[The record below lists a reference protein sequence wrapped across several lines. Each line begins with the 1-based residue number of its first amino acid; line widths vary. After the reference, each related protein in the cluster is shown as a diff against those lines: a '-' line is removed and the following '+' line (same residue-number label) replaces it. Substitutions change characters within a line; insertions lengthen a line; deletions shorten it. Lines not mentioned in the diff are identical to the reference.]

1 MLLPLL
7 RSILPASVLSDTD
20 GAVNITPA
28 EPPVVMSP
36 VVASKAIAEYV
47 TRHEG
52 KLAAIQAAKAQADQ
66 GLFISQDAAIEW
78 LDSWGTD
85 QELDAP
91 EPDVFRKLS

>member
-1 MLLPLL
+1 MPSTPFSIQLTDELSESLANFSRL
-7 RSILPASVLSDTD
+7 SHRSASQ
-20 GAVNITPA
+20 I
-28 EPPVVMSP
+28 
-36 VVASKAIAEYV
+36 ASKAIAEYV